1 MPEAWPATWAPP
13 CAGMHGPKFVPVGPY
28 EPLHHA
34 PTGAWAKAIAGMTD
48 ATATNAT
55 TIPIRLMSTLRLF
68 AFTAPTAPIRI
79 AGSEH
84 VRSNVGA
91 RLRSFGE
98 RRGDANL
105 ERGMSAGRRVTARAT
120 DEKSSRRCRFDRPR
134 IKNRES
140 AFSADIEFGDSRG
153 GLSPKSLCNGGLDGV

>member
-91 RLRSFGE
+91 RLRSFWRTSWRCELRAWDDRGSPGDGE
-98 RRGDANL
+98 GN
-105 ERGMSAGRRVTARAT
+105 
-120 DEKSSRRCRFDRPR
+120 
-134 IKNRES
+134 
-140 AFSADIEFGDSRG
+140 
-153 GLSPKSLCNGGLDGV
+153 